1 MLRYVMSCSLCQDET
16 VMFCSPFRRRRKTRR
31 PEESQLSREEAWSL
45 YWAKL
50 EEEANYFS
58 VGDTAEDEDTD
69 ICTCHTCIVSE
80 EQLSQNMCRF
90 GACFHLFPQRICHMP
105 LLPVINYGSWWLE
118 KCKL

>member
-1 MLRYVMSCSLCQDET
+1 MLRYVMSCSLCQEET

-80 EQLSQNMCRF
+80 EQLSQNYVS
-90 GACFHLFPQRICHMP
+90 GWGLFSVVSPAN
-105 LLPVINYGSWWLE
+105 LPHATLASN
-118 KCKL
+118 

>member
-1 MLRYVMSCSLCQDET
+1 
-16 VMFCSPFRRRRKTRR
+16 MFCSPFRRRRRTRR

-69 ICTCHTCIVSE
+69 ICTCHTCIVSSANRSIGSTTGFHNHRE
-80 EQLSQNMCRF
+80 VGVFNQEKAPVGTFSVIVQLHRLIDLR
-90 GACFHLFPQRICHMP
+90 H
-105 LLPVINYGSWWLE
+105 
-118 KCKL
+118 